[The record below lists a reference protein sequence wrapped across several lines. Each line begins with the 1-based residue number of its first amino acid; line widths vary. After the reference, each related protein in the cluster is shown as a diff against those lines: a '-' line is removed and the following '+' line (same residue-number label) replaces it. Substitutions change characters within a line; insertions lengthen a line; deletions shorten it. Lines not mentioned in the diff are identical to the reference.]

1 MTQCHGQFTKLA
13 DPLKREAGCNPLP
26 SYCHNLVASTQHNMY
41 YSVQVKRNPFAV
53 YADYTFEDA
62 YFQGCE
68 KVFDTEQEALEYF
81 QSFEDWEQD
90 LLVVDYHPF

>member
-1 MTQCHGQFTKLA
+1 MTGV
-13 DPLKREAGCNPLP
+13 LP
-26 SYCHNLVASTQHNMY
+26 TAITSESVKAACQGAIPWPGIATILWHLFQLNMY

>member
-1 MTQCHGQFTKLA
+1 VAFTQLNMT
-13 DPLKREAGCNPLP
+13 
-26 SYCHNLVASTQHNMY
+26 
-41 YSVQVKRNPFAV
+41 YSVQIKRNPFAIDIDHTF
-53 YADYTFEDA
+53 ADT

-68 KVFDTEQEALEYF
+68 KVFDTEQEALDYL

>member
-1 MTQCHGQFTKLA
+1 MTGALVTATKSEFVKAACQGAIPWPVIATIQWHLFQ
-13 DPLKREAGCNPLP
+13 L
-26 SYCHNLVASTQHNMY
+26 NMY